1 MKSIHI
7 ERKLALWLDEHQ
19 LSTSINIFDFFWWW
33 EESVWETNAPSE
45 MSDDSQHLSENM
57 TEEAFQ
63 LRTLRGMIY
72 RKIKQK
78 KVNTEVQKDVKSTS
92 LKCMILWKPLD
103 IFSMITSWKPRTE
116 DVSDYCDFERIQF
129 RQVENTSELSVT
141 KTKVTI
147 LWWRNRKKDYLKLK

>member
-1 MKSIHI
+1 
-7 ERKLALWLDEHQ
+7 
-19 LSTSINIFDFFWWW
+19 
-33 EESVWETNAPSE
+33 

-103 IFSMITSWKPRTE
+103 IFSMIASWKH
-116 DVSDYCDFERIQF
+116 
-129 RQVENTSELSVT
+129 
-141 KTKVTI
+141 KTLK
-147 LWWRNRKKDYLKLK
+147 KLKEQNMCQTIAILKVFSSDK